1 MKNMNYIKHL
11 KKGCQNEIFRNFHLF
26 IIILF
31 ILLIPGCQ
39 KTRVF
44 PERVEEAINT
54 AVQPDQISWNMEVF
68 FVDSSFTKAI
78 LRAKRARIYQDRA
91 ETLLDSGVTCEFLSQ
106 KTGKRSSYL
115 TADSARIDD
124 RTKNMLARGHVVVIS
139 DSTNTKLETSLLMWD
154 NQAQKLYSTEYV
166 RITSPEERLQ
176 GYGFESDLYLNN
188 YKIMKVSGEKK

>member
-1 MKNMNYIKHL
+1 MRLLNYI
-11 KKGCQNEIFRNFHLF
+11 FT
-26 IIILF
+26 
-31 ILLIPGCQ
+31 LLIVIAFLPGCQ

-44 PERVEEAINT
+44 PEKVEETINT
-54 AVQPDQISWNMEVF
+54 EIQPDQISWNIEVY

-78 LRAKRARIYQDRA
+78 LKAKRARIYQERA

-106 KTGKRSSYL
+106 RTGKRSSYL

-124 RTKNMLARGHVVVIS
+124 KTKNMLARGHVVVIS
-139 DSTNTKLETSLLMWD
+139 DSTRTKLETSLLMWD